1 MSRLANDNYERPKKT
16 LQDKLTPEDIK
27 DKLKEYIEVEDIGQV
42 SLNTHLRYFTEKI
55 DEKTKK
61 KTKAFRLGGFLVNKN
76 NYEKYIILSNVPDV
90 GGVNPNKKTWSVNT
104 QKSIFYRKLSNDEIK
119 DEYQEEIDELY
130 EEINVLKKELKKVKA
145 ENSKLKKL
153 NK

>member
-1 MSRLANDNYERPKKT
+1 M
-16 LQDKLTPEDIK
+16 
-27 DKLKEYIEVEDIGQV
+27 
-42 SLNTHLRYFTEKI
+42 
-55 DEKTKK
+55 
-61 KTKAFRLGGFLVNKN
+61 
-76 NYEKYIILSNVPDV
+76 SNVPDV